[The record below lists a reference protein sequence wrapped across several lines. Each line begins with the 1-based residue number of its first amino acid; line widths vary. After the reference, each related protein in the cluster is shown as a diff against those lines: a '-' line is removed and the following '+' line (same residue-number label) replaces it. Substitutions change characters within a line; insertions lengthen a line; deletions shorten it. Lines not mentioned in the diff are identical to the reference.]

1 MSSTK
6 GLLAKSCREG
16 RKPLSLQQH
25 LLDTEEA
32 ARRVFRLDKRWG
44 RNWCRF
50 FGLGGREAQ
59 ERFMLNLRV
68 AALLHDIG
76 KANEDFQDA
85 VTRGNVT
92 QTVRHEHLS
101 ALLLH
106 LPDVRRWLAANK
118 ELDLEVITA
127 AVLSHHIKA
136 ARGGDEWRWCATRT
150 VKQSVRLFLQEEDV
164 TATLRRVGDAAGLK
178 GLPKLP
184 REPWSPRGVWEQAWR
199 DGRETADKFGHE
211 LLIKPKE
218 RSPNRLPLLLAVKA
232 GLIVADSVASGLVR
246 EGKEFEWI
254 ETVAHADSL
263 GHDEINDDVI
273 SPRIKQIERTK
284 PFKLRAFQEQAASL
298 GPRALLLAACG
309 SGKTMA
315 AWKWA
320 EAQSREREIGR
331 VVFLYPTRGTATEGF
346 RDYVGWAPEAKAA
359 LVHGSS
365 RYELEAMQEN
375 PSDATRGK
383 SHGLSE
389 KDERLFALGLWSRRF
404 FSATVDQFL
413 GFMEHNYGALCLL
426 PVLADA
432 AVVIDEVHSFDRRM
446 FESLIGFLR
455 AFDLPVL
462 CMTATLSGRRKDDL
476 SDAGLKVFP
485 SAEDVG
491 RLAELGKEEAHPRY
505 RITPLA
511 GESEAV
517 ERAVEAYRSGE
528 RVLWVVNTVRR
539 AQRIAEQLSER
550 LSEKV
555 LNYHSRYRL
564 CDRQK
569 KHQATVAAFQQLGQP
584 AVAVATQVCEMS
596 LDLDADV
603 LITETAPV
611 TSLVQRFGRANR
623 HRARGDDF
631 RARLFTYAPESA
643 APYAPEELR
652 AAENFLA
659 DVGTDDV
666 SQQTLAKKL
675 ELHAPPEPRA
685 DGSARFLDS
694 GYFAT
699 PGVFRDADEYTV
711 PCVLD
716 ADLPEVEKRF
726 RAGRPYDQYVVNV
739 PEKGANRDTERPAW
753 LPKYLGVVSAKHYS
767 KDYGFKPEE

>member
-1 MSSTK
+1 
-6 GLLAKSCREG
+6 
-16 RKPLSLQQH
+16 
-25 LLDTEEA
+25 
-32 ARRVFRLDKRWG
+32 
-44 RNWCRF
+44 
-50 FGLGGREAQ
+50 
-59 ERFMLNLRV
+59 MLNLRV

-76 KANEDFQDA
+76 KANEDFQAA
-85 VTRGNVT
+85 VTRGGVV

-118 ELDLEVITA
+118 QLDLEVITA

-136 ARGGDEWRWCATRT
+136 ARGGDRWKWCAAQT

-164 TATLRRVGDAAGLK
+164 TATLRRVGDAADLG

-184 REPWSPRGVWEQAWR
+184 SEPWSPRSVWAQAWS
-199 DGRETADKFGHE
+199 DGMDAADKFGRE
-211 LLIKPKE
+211 VLTKPGE
-218 RSPNRLPLLLAVKA
+218 PLPDRLPLLLAVKA

-246 EGKEFEWI
+246 EGHKFEWI
-254 ETVAHADSL
+254 DTVAHADSL
-263 GHDEINDDVI
+263 GYDEINDDVI
-273 SPRIKQIERTK
+273 SPRIKQIEKKR
-284 PFKLRAFQEQAASL
+284 PFKLRSFQEQAALL

-365 RYELEAMQEN
+365 RYELEAMQAN
-375 PSDATRGK
+375 PSEATRGK
-383 SHGLSE
+383 RHGLSQE
-389 KDERLFALGLWSRRF
+389 DERLFALGLWSRRF

-446 FESLIGFLR
+446 FESLVGFLR
-455 AFDLPVL
+455 AFDVPVL
-462 CMTATLSGRRKDDL
+462 CMTATLPRRRIEALRD
-476 SDAGLKVFP
+476 DAGLKVFP
-485 SAEDVG
+485 TPEDMG
-491 RLAELGKEEAHPRY
+491 RLGELEQEETHPRY

-511 GESEAV
+511 GESEALK
-517 ERAVEAYRSGE
+517 RAVEAYLNGD

-539 AQRIAEQLSER
+539 CQRLAEQLGEC

-564 CDRQK
+564 CDRQE
-569 KHQATVAAFQQLGQP
+569 KHRATVEAFQQLGRP
-584 AVAVATQVCEMS
+584 VVAVTTQVCEMS

-603 LITETAPV
+603 LITEIAPV

-631 RARLFTYAPESA
+631 RARLHTYTSPEGS
-643 APYAPEELR
+643 APYATEELR

-659 DVGTDDV
+659 DVGTASV
-666 SQQTLAKKL
+666 SQRTLAEKL
-675 ELHAPPEPRA
+675 QHHAPPEPRA

-699 PGVFRDADEYTV
+699 PGVFRDADEHTT
-711 PCVLD
+711 PCILD
-716 ADLPEVEKRF
+716 SDLAEVEARRKE
-726 RAGRPYDQYVVNV
+726 GRPYDQYVVAV
-739 PEKGANRDTERPAW
+739 PCKYANGDAEWPGW
-753 LPKYLGVVSAKHYS
+753 LPKHLGVASAEFYS
-767 KDYGFKPEE
+767 EDYGFKPEE

>member
-1 MSSTK
+1 MSSPK

-16 RKPLSLQQH
+16 RKPLSLQKH
-25 LLDTEEA
+25 LADTEDA
-32 ARRVFRLDKRWG
+32 AWKIFRLDKRWG
-44 RNWCRF
+44 KTWCRF
-50 FGLGGREAQ
+50 FGIGGREAQ

-76 KANEDFQDA
+76 KANEDFQAA
-85 VTRGNVT
+85 VTRGNAV

-136 ARGGDEWRWCATRT
+136 ARGGDEWKWCGTKT

-164 TATLRRVGDAAGLK
+164 TATFRRIGDAASLE

-184 REPWSPRGVWEQAWR
+184 REPWSPRGVWESAWR
-199 DGRETADKFGHE
+199 DGMRTADKFGHE
-211 LLIKPKE
+211 VLIKPGE
-218 RSPNRLPLLLAVKA
+218 PFPDRLPLLLAVKA

-254 ETVAHADSL
+254 DTVAHASAL
-263 GHDEINDDVI
+263 GCDEINDDVI
-273 SPRIKQIERTK
+273 SPRIKQIEKKR
-284 PFKLRAFQEQAASL
+284 PFKLRSFQEQAASL

-320 EAQSREREIGR
+320 ETQSRERKIGR

-365 RYELEAMQEN
+365 RYELEAMQAN
-375 PSDATRGK
+375 PSEATRGK
-383 SHGLSE
+383 RHGLSQE
-389 KDERLFALGLWSRRF
+389 DERLFALGLWSRRF

-455 AFDLPVL
+455 AFDVPVL
-462 CMTATLSGRRKDDL
+462 CMTATLSGRRKKDL
-476 SDAGLKVFP
+476 HDAGLKVFP

-491 RLAELGKEEAHPRY
+491 RLAELEKEEEHPRY

-517 ERAVEAYRSGE
+517 ERAVEAYRGGE

-539 AQRIAEQLSER
+539 AQRIAKRLGEH

-569 KHQATVAAFQQLGQP
+569 KHQATVSAFQQLGQP

-652 AAENFLA
+652 AAEKFLT
-659 DVGTDDV
+659 DVGADDV
-666 SQQTLAKKL
+666 SQRTLAEKL
-675 ELHAPPEPRA
+675 ERHAPPEPRA

-699 PGVFRDADEYTV
+699 PGAFRDADEHTV

-716 ADLPEVEKRF
+716 SDLAEVEARF
-726 RAGRPYDQYVVNV
+726 KDGRPYDQYVVNAPNGWV
-739 PEKGANRDTERPAW
+739 NRGIDRPAW
-753 LPKYLGVVSAKHYS
+753 MPKHLGIVSATHYS
-767 KDYGFKPEE
+767 EDYGFKPEE